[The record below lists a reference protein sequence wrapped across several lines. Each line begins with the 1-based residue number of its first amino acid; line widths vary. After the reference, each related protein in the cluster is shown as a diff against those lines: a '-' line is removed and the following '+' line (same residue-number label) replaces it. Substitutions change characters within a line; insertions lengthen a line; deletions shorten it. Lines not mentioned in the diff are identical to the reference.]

1 MTLEVVSKRTK
12 SDSVVGR
19 RRAADADEGLTFDI
33 FQLHAENESAHGAL
47 VEVLPEADLGIH
59 DLPVVGD
66 ACRRRAGG
74 EAVKR
79 RSKAAAVVKGGIA
92 VAKRAEVARL
102 ILLNAGIAIECQILP
117 RINLYACPGME
128 RGERG

>member
-19 RRAADADEGLTFDI
+19 RRAADAAEGVTFDI
-33 FQLHAENESAHGAL
+33 FQLHAENESAHGAF

-66 ACRRRAGG
+66 ARRRRAGG
-74 EAVKR
+74 EALQR
-79 RSKAAAVVKGGIA
+79 RGQAAAVVRGGVAIA
-92 VAKRAEVARL
+92 ERAEAARL
-102 ILLNAGIAIECQILP
+102 ILLDAGIAVECQILP
-117 RINLYACPGME
+117 RINLYARPGME
-128 RGERG
+128 RGEGG